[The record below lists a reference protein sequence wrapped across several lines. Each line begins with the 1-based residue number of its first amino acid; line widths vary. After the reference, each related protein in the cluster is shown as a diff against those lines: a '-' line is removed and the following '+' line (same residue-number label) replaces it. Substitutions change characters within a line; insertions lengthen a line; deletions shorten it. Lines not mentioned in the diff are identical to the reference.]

1 MRHPGTG
8 FLALICL
15 LGSSNAN
22 AADYLDL
29 ALFGRRETYVND
41 GSRTTTV
48 TWDEERDVRE
58 IRVRYNSVPPADV
71 KVQYWFRNWPYPV
84 PRMPTMEDPV
94 DDPWQGK
101 WLTAETSRECRASE
115 CTYTFQP
122 LAESENPLAKNL
134 PGTRYRRTLKIG
146 LISDVAA
153 SAISDLQVFSETTQ
167 APLKVRVE
175 LGRGERDAAWTGSVQ
190 VFNGLLRSA
199 QAWGFTLADAFD
211 DPSRWRFQTGS
222 QPKGLMLELS
232 AANPAPPGSP
242 DGTIVTIKAS
252 AATVAGT
259 SARTFSFATD
269 DLKHGPIDISA
280 FHAYITYAQGGGSTQ
295 SQERRP
301 RVRQLVPREPEQT
314 YERASREI
322 PPLDPWNR
330 ENGGRVYLPLAADSS
345 WQTFG
350 FEYGGNVFISKHGT
364 KAKGRDLARLQWE
377 SDRILWKIGTGE
389 TPYYRDDQQCK
400 VSKLEG
406 YLPVITQRWENEGLR
421 FTEEAFA
428 TLLRGPL
435 SPEDAGRSEETP
447 AILMIRLTVENPAA
461 SKRQAHLWLSLGP
474 GEQLS
479 VTGNRIEALSDV
491 GGTYQKPRLR
501 AVLNS
506 DNGRWV
512 AGRGEAV
519 HLSFQVPASGTK
531 NLVIKLPFVSD
542 LERQDAAEVE
552 NLDYAAQRN
561 RVIGYW
567 KDIVQPGVRFSVPEP
582 KFNDFLRSV
591 IAHMHISTTKDAKTG
606 LYMVPAASYV
616 YDVFANESCFQ
627 TLLLDTLGQ
636 SKIAGEYLEAF
647 LQLQGSKNFPGLHR
661 GPPDAIFHG
670 AKVDDVYDYT
680 AHNYGLD
687 HGTVLWTLA
696 EHYLYSR
703 DRNWFEHAWPH
714 MKKAVDWI
722 VEQRGPT
729 KKTSSDGER
738 ARDYGLLPASQLED
752 NTDWANWFAIN
763 AYAWAGVDRSAQAL
777 KDLHHP
783 DADQVAREADE
794 YKKDLRDAVIRA
806 AAASPVA
813 RMRDGIYEPY
823 VPVEPFRRL
832 RLFGP
837 ARTAYY
843 TRYGH
848 SEIQPLFRL
857 SADREGLYGPMILL
871 NLGVFSPEEG
881 IADWVLDDWEDNQT
895 LTSGMGLNV
904 HGLTEEKY
912 WFSQGGMVFQAN
924 LQNPILVYLK
934 RHEIPAAIRSIYNNF
949 VSCLYSDVNAFTEEY
964 HQWRHASGPFYKISD
979 EARFVNRL
987 RDMLALEDGDTLW
1000 LAGGTPR
1007 RWLESKD
1014 GIRVNDIVTYF
1025 GPVSY
1030 TMRAGSEPGLIEA
1043 DVQVPTRNAA
1053 RMVWLVARTPSAHIR
1068 SVTINGRAWTKI
1080 DEAREAIEL
1089 PQDQGALR
1097 IQIRY

>member
-1 MRHPGTG
+1 MRHHVIGCLS
-8 FLALICL
+8 FICL
-15 LGSSNAN
+15 LGSSSAN

-29 ALFGRRETYVND
+29 ATFGRRETYVND
-41 GSRTTTV
+41 GARATVV

-58 IRVRYNSVPPADV
+58 IRVRYNEAPPTDV

-94 DDPWQGK
+94 DDLWQGK
-101 WLTAETSRECRASE
+101 WLTAQASRECQASE

-122 LAESENPLAKNL
+122 LAESESQLAKNL
-134 PGTRYRRTLKIG
+134 PGTRYRRTLKIR
-146 LISDVAA
+146 LVSAAATSEISA
-153 SAISDLQVFSETTQ
+153 LQVFSETTQ
-167 APLKVRVE
+167 SPFKVRVE
-175 LGRGERDAAWTGSVQ
+175 LGRGEIGVAWTGAVEA
-190 VFNGLLRSA
+190 FNGGLRSA
-199 QAWGFTLADAFD
+199 QPWGFTSSDSFD
-211 DPSRWRFQTGS
+211 GAGRWRFKAGT
-222 QPKGLMLELS
+222 QPKGLMLDLS
-232 AANPAPPGSP
+232 AANPAPPGSA
-242 DGTIVTIKAS
+242 DGTIVTIKAD
-252 AATVAGT
+252 AGTAQGT

-269 DLKHGPIDISA
+269 DLKRGPIEIPA
-280 FHAYITYAQGGGSTQ
+280 FHAYIMDASSSASAQ
-295 SQERRP
+295 SQDRLL
-301 RVRQLVPREPEQT
+301 RVRQLIPLEPEQT

-322 PPLDPWNR
+322 PALDPWNR
-330 ENGGRVYLPLAADSS
+330 ENNGRVYLPLAADSS
-345 WQTFG
+345 WQKFA
-350 FEYGGNVFISKHGT
+350 FDYGGNVFISKHGT
-364 KAKGRDLARLQWE
+364 KAKGRELDRLQWE
-377 SDRILWKIGTGE
+377 GDRILWKIGTGE
-389 TPYYRDDQQCK
+389 TPYYREDRRCA

-406 YLPVITQRWENEGLR
+406 YLPVITQRWENEDLK

-428 TLLRGPL
+428 TLLSGPL
-435 SPEDAGRSEETP
+435 SPEDAGRNEQTP
-447 AILMIRLTVENPAA
+447 AILMIRLTAENPALME
-461 SKRQAHLWLSLGP
+461 RQAHVWLSLDP
-474 GEQLS
+474 GERLS
-479 VTGNRIEALSDV
+479 VAGNRVEALGDAR
-491 GGTYQKPRLR
+491 GDYQKPRLR
-501 AVLNS
+501 AVMQSS
-506 DNGRWV
+506 DGHRLPS
-512 AGRGEAV
+512 GPDTV
-519 HLSFQVPASGTK
+519 HLTYPVPARGTK
-531 NLVIKLPFVSD
+531 NLVIRLPFVSD
-542 LERQDAAEVE
+542 VDAAQAAEIE
-552 NLDYAAQRN
+552 KLDYDAQRN
-561 RVIGYW
+561 RVVAYW
-567 KDIVQPGVRFSVPEP
+567 KDVVRPAVRFSVPEP

-591 IAHMHISTTKDAKTG
+591 IAHMHISTTKDAKSG

-636 SKIAGEYLEAF
+636 TKTAGQYLEAF
-647 LQLQGSKNFPGLHR
+647 LRLQGSRNFPGLHR

-703 DRNWFEHAWPH
+703 DRTWFEHAWPH
-714 MKKAVDWI
+714 MKKAIDWI
-722 VEQRGPT
+722 VEQRRTT
-729 KKTSSDGER
+729 KQTGDSEH
-738 ARDYGLLPASQLED
+738 ARDFGLLPASQLED

-783 DADQVAREADE
+783 DADGVAREADE

-806 AAASPVA
+806 ASRSPVV

-848 SEIQPLFRL
+848 PEIRPLFRL

-871 NLGVFSPEEG
+871 NLGVFSPEEAF
-881 IADWVLDDWEDNQT
+881 ADWVLDDWEDNQT

-904 HGLTEEKY
+904 HGLTDEKL

-924 LQNPILVYLK
+924 LQNPIQVYLK
-934 RHEIPAAIRSIYNNF
+934 RHEIPAAIRGVYNNF
-949 VSCLYSDVNAFTEEY
+949 VSCLYPDVNVFTEEY

-1000 LAGGTPR
+1000 LAPGTPR

-1014 GIRVNDIVTYF
+1014 GIRVSELVTYF

-1030 TMRAGSEPGLIEA
+1030 TMRASGAGRIEA
-1043 DVQVPTRNAA
+1043 GVQVPTRNAA
-1053 RMVWLVARTPSAHIR
+1053 RTVRLVVRTPSGRIR
-1068 SVTINGRAWTKI
+1068 GVTINGRAWTRI
-1080 DEAREAIEL
+1080 DPAHEAIEL
-1089 PQDQGALR
+1089 PQDQGPLQ
-1097 IQIRY
+1097 IHIRY